1 MRGWTRRALA
11 GTFAPCAAAGLR
23 QADGASRPKTQM
35 KWFSAIVRALV
46 RKESDEEREF
56 REGLARQR
64 RAQLRRELE
73 RGGLWGDLWNLAAV
87 AALFLLV
94 LVVVSAFYLLLF
106 AFEF

>member
-1 MRGWTRRALA
+1 
-11 GTFAPCAAAGLR
+11 
-23 QADGASRPKTQM
+23 M

-64 RAQLRRELE
+64 REQLRRELE